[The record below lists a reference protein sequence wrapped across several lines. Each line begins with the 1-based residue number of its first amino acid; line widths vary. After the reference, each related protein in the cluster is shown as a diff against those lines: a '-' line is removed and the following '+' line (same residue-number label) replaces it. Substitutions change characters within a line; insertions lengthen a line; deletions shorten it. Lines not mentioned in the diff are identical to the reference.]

1 MFLES
6 RKVFRFKKSALL
18 ENEAEQRERE
28 RERELTKLRHHIGIS
43 GLESFL
49 CSSHPQLC

>member
-18 ENEAEQRERE
+18 EKEAEQRERE
-28 RERELTKLRHHIGIS
+28 RERECLQNFDII
-43 GLESFL
+43 
-49 CSSHPQLC
+49 